1 VEKGRGKTPDAV
13 LYWIAAFLH
22 NLSPEEGEKF
32 FGKLVP
38 EL

>member
-1 VEKGRGKTPDAV
+1 VEKDGGKTPDAV
-13 LYWIAAFLH
+13 LYWFAAFLH
-22 NLSPEEGEKF
+22 NFSRDEGEKF